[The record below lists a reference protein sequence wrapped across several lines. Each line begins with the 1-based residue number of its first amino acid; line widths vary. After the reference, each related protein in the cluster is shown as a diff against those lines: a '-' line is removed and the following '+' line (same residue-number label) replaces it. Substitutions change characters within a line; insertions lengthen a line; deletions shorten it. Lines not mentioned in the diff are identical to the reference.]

1 MERQQALNRVIEL
14 SFKWQQKHEWAA
26 AFKAADRF
34 REYRD
39 KGTEQFD
46 QLSEDRHR
54 LVIAA
59 HSEFIA
65 MGNLLR
71 VHAPQ
76 FLQLVPGVDFFTDSA
91 ADHSQQI
98 QNVKRLEGDVR
109 AMLTPAPESVTE
121 EPGRKPDADRTQ
133 EKKSGKNHRPWD
145 ANCARMAKAYIRRCV
160 QDGAEIARAPFIA
173 EELRRNASL
182 YPYAKA
188 AATIDRA
195 FRENEQQWK
204 PALIEAIKK
213 RTQTGRKK

>member
-71 VHAPQ
+71 VHAPV
-76 FLQLVPGVDFFTDSA
+76 LLALVPNVNFFTDSA
-91 ADHSQQI
+91 TDHSQHI
-98 QNVKRLEGDVR
+98 HDVKKLEGDVR

-133 EKKSGKNHRPWD
+133 GKKS
-145 ANCARMAKAYIRRCV
+145 
-160 QDGAEIARAPFIA
+160 
-173 EELRRNASL
+173 
-182 YPYAKA
+182 
-188 AATIDRA
+188 
-195 FRENEQQWK
+195 
-204 PALIEAIKK
+204 
-213 RTQTGRKK
+213 